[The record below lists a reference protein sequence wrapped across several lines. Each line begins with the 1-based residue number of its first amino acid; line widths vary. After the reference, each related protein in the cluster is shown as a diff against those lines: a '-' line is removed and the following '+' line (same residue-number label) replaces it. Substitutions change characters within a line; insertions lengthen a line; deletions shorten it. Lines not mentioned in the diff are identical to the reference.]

1 MDIKVTIP
9 LEQYEDLIVAQAK
22 LELLI
27 NARKEMYLF
36 LGSEEARVFDAI
48 VGGGC

>member
-9 LEQYEDLIVAQAK
+9 LEQYEDLIIARAK
-22 LELLI
+22 LEQLI

-36 LGSEEARVFDAI
+36 LSAEEARVFDAI
-48 VGGGC
+48 VCGGC